1 MGFRKNEFE
10 SSIDSHLTMVLFY
23 KNQTGLSHVNVCT
36 IFMYKQNVMYPAIY
50 VSRQLQNKKPV
61 LLILRAI

>member
-36 IFMYKQNVMYPAIY
+36 IFMYEQNVMYLA
-50 VSRQLQNKKPV
+50 
-61 LLILRAI
+61 